1 MITELFFF
9 FFKQSCIYQPEM
21 PLEKLLKGGA
31 AWHGALYKSM
41 ESGFW
46 SRPLLTTQ

>member
-21 PLEKLLKGGA
+21 PLEKLLKGGQHGMEHYTR
-31 AWHGALYKSM
+31 AWSQD
-41 ESGFW
+41 SG
-46 SRPLLTTQ
+46 PDLC